1 MMERDAKY
9 LLVGAFVLLVAG
21 LAAFFVIWYTGGRD
35 QREYQRYEIYFEGSV
50 SGLSEGSVVRYLGV
64 DVGRVRAIR
73 LDPRAA
79 DRVQAIVDV
88 DAKAPISGHTVAS
101 LGLQGVTGLLYI
113 DLERSSDDLP
123 LMPVVPSQR
132 HPVIRSVRSD
142 FDLLVSSMPELF
154 SKAAIAADRIS
165 KLFSDGNIAAVN
177 NLVGNIS
184 SASDELPGLLR
195 GMRELAADLRGTAAQ
210 IEAAAAGVR
219 QVTDSAGP
227 DLARTMERVRT
238 VAENLATASARL
250 ETFVAEN
257 QASIGRFSDQ
267 GLAELQQLIRD
278 GRQAAAEFREL
289 TRALKE
295 NPSQLIYEPRH
306 TGVEIP
312 R

>member
-1 MMERDAKY
+1 MERDAKY
-9 LLVGAFVLLVAG
+9 LIVGAFVLLVAA

-35 QREYQRYEIYFEGSV
+35 QREYQPYEIYFQGSV

-64 DVGRVRAIR
+64 DVGRVRAIG

-79 DRVQAIVDV
+79 DRVQAITEIDV
-88 DAKAPISGHTVAS
+88 RAPISEETVAS

-113 DLERSSDDLP
+113 DLARSDGDKP
-123 LMPVVPSQR
+123 LMPIVPSQR
-132 HPVIRSVRSD
+132 YPVIRSVRSD
-142 FDLLVSSMPELF
+142 FDLLISSMPELF
-154 SKAAIAADRIS
+154 SKAAIAADRVT
-165 KLFSDGNIAAVN
+165 KLFSDENIAAVN
-177 NLVGNIS
+177 NVVNNVS
-184 SASDELPGLLR
+184 SASNELPGMLQEAR
-195 GMRELAADLRGTAAQ
+195 GLAEDLRGTAVQ

-238 VAENLATASARL
+238 VAENLAAASARL

-257 QASIGRFSDQ
+257 QNSISRFTDQ
-267 GLAELQQLIRD
+267 GLAEMQQLIRD
-278 GRQAAAEFREL
+278 GRQAAQEFREL